1 MVMKKN
7 VLCIEKNRSIC
18 FLIETLLKDKYTV
31 LTVGNNLLAME
42 RINSGVDVDTI
53 IISIEDAED
62 ENAELLYHLGSSS
75 LLRNIPII
83 VLSNSKY
90 DDLKS
95 ICLESNVHAFFTKPF
110 NPIELVEK
118 IDQTMLV
125 DKQSQILHKKRKV
138 FNLN

>member
-7 VLCIEKNRSIC
+7 ILCIEKNGSIC
-18 FLIETLLKDKYTV
+18 FLIETLLKDKYVV

-42 RINSGVDVDTI
+42 RINSGVEVDMI
-53 IISIEDAED
+53 IISIENADD
-62 ENAELLYHLGSSS
+62 ENADLLYHLGSSS
-75 LLRNIPII
+75 LLRNIPVI
-83 VLSNSKY
+83 VLSSSKY
-90 DDLKS
+90 DELKP

-118 IDQTMLV
+118 IDQAMLV
-125 DKQSQILHKKRKV
+125 DMQSQILHKKRKV

>member
-1 MVMKKN
+1 MKKN
-7 VLCIEKNRSIC
+7 ILCIERNRSIR
-18 FLIETLLKDKYTV
+18 FLIETLLKDKYAV
-31 LTVGNNLLAME
+31 LTVGDNLLAME
-42 RINSGVDVDTI
+42 RINSGVDVDAI
-53 IISIEDAED
+53 ILSIEDAED

-90 DDLKS
+90 DELKP
-95 ICLESNVHAFFTKPF
+95 ICLESNVHAFFAKPF

-118 IDQTMLV
+118 IDQAMLV

>member
-1 MVMKKN
+1 MKKN

-18 FLIETLLKDKYTV
+18 FLIETLLKDKYAV
-31 LTVGNNLLAME
+31 LTAGNTLLAME
-42 RINSGVDVDTI
+42 RINSGIEVDTI
-53 IISIEDAED
+53 IISLENSED

-83 VLSNSKY
+83 ILSNSKY
-90 DDLKS
+90 DELKS
-95 ICLESNVHAFFTKPF
+95 LCVESNVHAFFTKPF
-110 NPIELVEK
+110 NPMALVEK
-118 IDQTMLV
+118 VDQAMLA

>member
-1 MVMKKN
+1 MKKN
-7 VLCIEKNRSIC
+7 ILCIEKNRSIC
-18 FLIETLLKDKYTV
+18 FLIETLLKDRYSV
-31 LTVGNNLLAME
+31 MPVNHNLLAME
-42 RINSGVDVDTI
+42 RINSGIEIDTI
-53 IISIEDAED
+53 IISIENAED

-75 LLRNIPII
+75 LLRNIPIV

-110 NPIELVEK
+110 NPIELAEK
-118 IDQTMLV
+118 IDQTMLIQ
-125 DKQSQILHKKRKV
+125 QSQILHKKRKV

>member
-1 MVMKKN
+1 MKKN
-7 VLCIEKNRSIC
+7 VLCIERNRSIC
-18 FLIETLLKDKYTV
+18 FLVETLLKNRYTV
-31 LTVGNNLLAME
+31 LSVSNNLLAME
-42 RINSGVDVDTI
+42 RINSGIDIDTI
-53 IISIEDAED
+53 ILSIENPDD

-75 LLRNIPII
+75 LLRNIPVV

-110 NPIELVEK
+110 NPIELAEK
-118 IDQTMLV
+118 IDQTMFI